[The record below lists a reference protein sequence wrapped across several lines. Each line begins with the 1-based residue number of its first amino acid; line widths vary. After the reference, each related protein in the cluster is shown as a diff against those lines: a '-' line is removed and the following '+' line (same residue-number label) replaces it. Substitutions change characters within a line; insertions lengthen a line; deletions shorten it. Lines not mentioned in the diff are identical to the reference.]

1 MMALLLFLLLSLITS
16 ILVIFAAILSSRL
29 SRHENWTESYDNA
42 EGSGNQ
48 SQPLRAQMSSN

>member
-1 MMALLLFLLLSLITS
+1 MALLLFLLLSLITS